1 MSRVDFAFGATDRLR
16 MACEVVR
23 KHYLAGRPLLVYT
36 QDKQRL
42 ARFDRLLWGF
52 DPEAFVPHV
61 QADDPLAAQ
70 TLVLLTDTSPVPAP
84 NREPG
89 PPPWLINLDLQ
100 CPPGAE
106 RFERILEIVSGHEDD
121 KNAAR
126 QRWREYQ
133 QAGHDLHAHDVS
145 PKDTGA

>member
-1 MSRVDFAFGATDRLR
+1 MSRVDFAFGAADRLR

-23 KHYLAGRPLLVYT
+23 KHAQAGRPLLVYT

-61 QADDPLAAQ
+61 QVDDPLAAQ
-70 TLVLLTDTSPVPAP
+70 TLVLLTSTLPLPDAAAQA
-84 NREPG
+84 G
-89 PPPWLINLDLQ
+89 PRSWLINLDLH

-126 QRWREYQ
+126 LRWREYQ
-133 QAGHDLHAHDVS
+133 QAGHELHAHDVS
-145 PKDTGA
+145 QKDAGA

>member
-1 MSRVDFAFGATDRLR
+1 MSRVDFAFGAADRLR

-23 KHYLAGRPLLVYT
+23 KHYAAGRPMLVYT

-52 DPEAFVPHV
+52 DAEAFVPHV
-61 QADDPLAAQ
+61 AVDDPLAGQ
-70 TLVLLTDTSPVPAP
+70 TQVLLTDTPPVPTATAQATP
-84 NREPG
+84 A
-89 PPPWLINLDLQ
+89 PWLINLDLL

-106 RFERILEIVSGHEDD
+106 RFERILEIVSGHDDD

-126 QRWREYQ
+126 LRWREYQ
-133 QAGHDLHAHDVS
+133 RAGHDLHAHDVS
-145 PKDTGA
+145 QRNKRP